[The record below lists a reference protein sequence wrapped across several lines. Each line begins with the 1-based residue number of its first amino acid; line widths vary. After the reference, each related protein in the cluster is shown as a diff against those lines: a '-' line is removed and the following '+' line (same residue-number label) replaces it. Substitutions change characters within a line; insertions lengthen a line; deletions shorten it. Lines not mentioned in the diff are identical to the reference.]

1 MVNRILGG
9 CVCFVASMLLGTA
22 SAATISNLS
31 ASGTGSLALSGT
43 NAAFHFHTGP
53 GKGGKALASQ
63 EYIVNGVAQGSTS
76 VNYVS
81 SPYSYS
87 FSTGIAAGSTVTSA
101 TLDFASLVQQALVLS
116 APALDTVNSSSP
128 GCPGG
133 LVTSGSGNCR
143 ADPLTVGV
151 GSSAFYLKS
160 IQIGTASYIWS
171 GAGTPVSSLG
181 QVNLATLNVNFLSQ
195 LGGGQQITITWAQA
209 AALTGYLGTAPGAVL
224 NDNMLCKN
232 CTVYYNVTSSA
243 TQNSRLTSTFNA
255 IYNPYVLPQVP
266 EPSTYALMGAGLIGL
281 ALLSRRSGRS

>member
-1 MVNRILGG
+1 MVNRVGIYLCIVTPMSLGI
-9 CVCFVASMLLGTA
+9 A

-31 ASGTGSLALSGT
+31 ASGTGSLTLSST
-43 NAAFHFHTGP
+43 NAVFHFHTGP
-53 GKGGKALASQ
+53 AKGGKALASQ

-81 SPYSYS
+81 SPYSYT
-87 FSTGIAAGSTVTSA
+87 FSTGIPAGSTVTSA
-101 TLDFASLVQQALVLS
+101 TLDFASLVQQVLALS
-116 APALDTVNSSSP
+116 APTLDTVNSSSP
-128 GCPGG
+128 DCPGG
-133 LVTSGSGNCR
+133 LATSGSGNCR

-151 GSSAFYLKS
+151 GSSTFYLKS

-171 GAGTPVSSLG
+171 GAGTLVSSLG
-181 QVNLATLNVNFLSQ
+181 QVNLATLNANFLSQ
-195 LGGGQQITITWAQA
+195 LGGGQQITITWSQA
-209 AALTGYLGTAPGAVL
+209 AALTGYLGSAPGAVL

-255 IYNPYVLPQVP
+255 IYNPYVPPQVP

-281 ALLSRRSGRS
+281 VLLSRWSRRS